1 MIYWNGC
8 SFVQGA
14 ENEFHQQFPTLVGK
28 HLILIGGEILKL
40 VEVMI
45 ESGERLWT
53 I

>member
-28 HLILIGGEILKL
+28 QFNSDWWRNSKVG
-40 VEVMI
+40 
-45 ESGERLWT
+45 
-53 I
+53 